1 MKTKLNCTLNQHYW
15 RENGVYQEIYSNLW
29 NKLVPSS
36 DMAETIHGELIRC
49 ISRLYY
55 DFCNNG
61 NCNVVDIEMET
72 CRECDGCGYHD
83 MQLDEEEWENC
94 YYCDGEC
101 NVEGEVFI
109 TDYYDEMLSF
119 LRQYM
124 VESKLAD
131 ELRDWIVNGYENN
144 YSFSDE
150 QMNKYDKVV
159 DAIVYQCLTTENK
172 PNPFY
177 VPKTQEA

>member
-1 MKTKLNCTLNQHYW
+1 MEKLNCTLNQHYW

-83 MQLDEEEWENC
+83 MDLDEEEWEDC
-94 YYCDGEC
+94 YVCDGEC

-131 ELRDWIVNGYENN
+131 ELRDWIVNGYENH

-172 PNPFY
+172 SNPFY